1 MKVQSDSVITDTE
14 GAIESVLIKG
24 VSVLSRLNLEKI
36 SAFFPQRQRK
46 LSVRMWC
53 MH

>member
-1 MKVQSDSVITDTE
+1 MKVQSDPVITDTE

-36 SAFFPQRQRK
+36 SGFFPRDK
-46 LSVRMWC
+46 ENC
-53 MH
+53 P